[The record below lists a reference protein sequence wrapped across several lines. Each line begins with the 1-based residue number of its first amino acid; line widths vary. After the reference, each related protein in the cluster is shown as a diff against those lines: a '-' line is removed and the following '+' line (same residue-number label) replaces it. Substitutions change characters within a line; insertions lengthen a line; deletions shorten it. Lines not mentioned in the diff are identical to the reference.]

1 VLLALAAC
9 APLRD
14 WPVEDDPVGT
24 PESRVAVTP
33 LGLDFGQVSVN
44 NLGESTLSFTV
55 QNLGD
60 DVVTV
65 SGHDEP
71 IGDEGFEVLAEPFF
85 SLGVGEAADVQVRFA
100 PATESTA
107 YAQLRVDPGGELVE
121 LSGAGLAPVLAL
133 EAIDVPATVVGCS
146 GGATV
151 TLRNEGSETLTI
163 EEMSLEGSDYLVT
176 GWSAD
181 VAPGDTENVELSFTP
196 GGGGDRG
203 AVLTVRSNDP
213 LWPEF
218 PVTLE
223 GLGYEGERVEEGFA
237 YRPTQPTDVL
247 FVLEPGAT
255 DGDARLAPGLEAYV
269 DTLSATNVDFQLT
282 ALGTA
287 DACPV
292 DEPAYATTS
301 DTDLG
306 TLRVLDRAFDDAA
319 GAWDGN
325 LLGLALA
332 AMEET
337 LDGGCLD
344 GFRRAGADLDLV
356 IVAEQA
362 PTRDV
367 ELAAADLAA
376 LVDDP
381 GALRVSALVPRGGA
395 CTASAEAYA
404 ELAQAYGGAVGDLC
418 DADWTDVFEAFA
430 TLPAIEAAVTY
441 TLAEWPVPETIEVRV
456 DGANYTGWSYDERAN
471 SLVFVTESAPTL
483 GAEVTIT
490 YLSAVACE

>member
-1 VLLALAAC
+1 MLLVFAAC

-44 NLGESTLSFTV
+44 NIGESTLSFIV

-60 DVVTV
+60 DAVTV

-85 SLGVGEAADVQVRFA
+85 SLGVGEAAEVHVRFA

-133 EAIDVPATVVGCS
+133 EAVDVPSTVVGCS
-146 GGATV
+146 GVATV
-151 TLRNEGSETLTI
+151 TLRNEGSETLSI
-163 EEMSLEGSDYLVT
+163 EEISLVGSDYLVT
-176 GWSAD
+176 GWNAD
-181 VAPGDTENVELSFTP
+181 VAPGDTELVELSFTP

-203 AVLTVRSNDP
+203 AVLTVSSNDP

-218 PVTLE
+218 AVTLE

-237 YRPTQPTDVL
+237 YRPTQPTDAI

-287 DACPV
+287 GACPV

-319 GAWDGN
+319 GAWDGD

-356 IVAEQA
+356 IVAERT

-395 CTASAEAYA
+395 CAASAEAYA

-441 TLAEWPVPETIEVRV
+441 ALAEWPVPETIEVRV

-471 SLVFVTESAPTL
+471 SLVFVTESAPSL
-483 GAEVTIT
+483 GAQVTIT
-490 YLSAVACE
+490 YLSAVSCE

>member
-1 VLLALAAC
+1 MLLALVAC

-33 LGLDFGQVSVN
+33 LTLDFGSVSVN
-44 NLGESTLSFTV
+44 NIGESTLSFAV

-60 DVVTV
+60 DDVTV

-71 IGDEGFEVLAEPFF
+71 IGNEGFEVLAEPFF
-85 SLGVGEAADVQVRFA
+85 TLGVGESADVAVRFA
-100 PATESTA
+100 PVTESTA
-107 YAQLRVDPGGELVE
+107 FAQLRVDPGGELVE
-121 LSGAGLAPVLAL
+121 LFGVGLAPVLVL
-133 EAIDVPATVVGCS
+133 ESIDVPATVVGCS
-146 GGATV
+146 GVATV
-151 TLRNEGSETLTI
+151 VLRNEGSETLDI
-163 EEMSLEGSDYLVT
+163 DEIALDGSDYLVT
-176 GWSAD
+176 GWNAE
-181 VAPGDTENVELSFTP
+181 VAPGSSEVIELSFTP
-196 GGGGDRG
+196 GGSGDRG
-203 AVLTVRSNDP
+203 AVLTVSSNDP
-213 LWPEF
+213 LWPDF

-223 GLGYEGERVEEGFA
+223 GLGYEGERVEESFD

-247 FVLEPGAT
+247 FVVEPSAT
-255 DGDARLAPGLEAYV
+255 DGDARLAPALEAYV
-269 DTLSATNVDFQLT
+269 ETLAATNVDFQLT

-287 DACPV
+287 SDCPL
-292 DEPAYATTS
+292 DEPAFATTS

-332 AMEET
+332 AMDET
-337 LDGGCLD
+337 LDGGCLH

-362 PTRDV
+362 PTNDV

-395 CTASAEAYA
+395 CAANAEAYA
-404 ELAQAYGGAVGDLC
+404 ELAQAYGGAIGDLC
-418 DADWTDVFEAFA
+418 DEDWTDVFESFA

-441 TLAEWPVPETIEVRV
+441 PLAEWPVPNSIEVTV
-456 DGANYTGWSYDERAN
+456 DGANYTGWTYDEGAN
-471 SLVFVTESAPTL
+471 TVVFVTQSAPSL
-483 GAEVTIT
+483 GARVTIA